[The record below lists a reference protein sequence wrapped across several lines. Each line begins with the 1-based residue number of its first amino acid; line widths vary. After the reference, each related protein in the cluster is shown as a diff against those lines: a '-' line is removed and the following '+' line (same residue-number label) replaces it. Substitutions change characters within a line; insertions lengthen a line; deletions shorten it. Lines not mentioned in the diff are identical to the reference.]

1 MLLFMINLIFKI
13 FKLLF
18 FLNKKNLW
26 NIIAYSMF
34 QQWNTSYFNTVTKYS
49 YNNNN
54 KIISII
60 HQKNKAI
67 LIKFVL
73 KYRKNQ
79 LENSVKKN
87 KNISEK

>member
-1 MLLFMINLIFKI
+1 
-13 FKLLF
+13 
-18 FLNKKNLW
+18 
-26 NIIAYSMF
+26 MF
-34 QQWNTSYFNTVTKYS
+34 QEWNTSYFNTVTKYS

-54 KIISII
+54 EIISII